1 MLWPRSLD
9 IVGQRDHK
17 YMSNPLNMFASLPS
31 SCLPEARRQSM
42 GRLFGFG
49 IQKARQKAG
58 LSIEQAARRS
68 GMEVSAWAAIEEGQV
83 PQDINQ
89 LRAMTD
95 ALEIGFDQIANM
107 VLLCRD
113 AWEL

>member
-1 MLWPRSLD
+1 
-9 IVGQRDHK
+9 
-17 YMSNPLNMFASLPS
+17 MSNPLKMFASLPS
-31 SCLPEARRQSM
+31 SSLPEARRQSM

-49 IQKARQKAG
+49 IQKACEKAG
-58 LSIEQAARRS
+58 LSIEQAAHRS

-83 PQDINQ
+83 PQDISQ

-95 ALEIGFDQIANM
+95 AMEIGFDKIANM

>member
-1 MLWPRSLD
+1 
-9 IVGQRDHK
+9 
-17 YMSNPLNMFASLPS
+17 
-31 SCLPEARRQSM
+31 
-42 GRLFGFG
+42 
-49 IQKARQKAG
+49 
-58 LSIEQAARRS
+58 
-68 GMEVSAWAAIEEGQV
+68 MEVSQWAAIEEGQV

-95 ALEIGFDQIANM
+95 AMEIGFDKIANL

>member
-1 MLWPRSLD
+1 
-9 IVGQRDHK
+9 
-17 YMSNPLNMFASLPS
+17 MSKESKMFATLPPS
-31 SCLPEARRQSM
+31 YLPEQREFWGDRFGSLINLAR
-42 GRLFGFG
+42 
-49 IQKARQKAG
+49 KKAG

-68 GMEVSAWAAIEEGQV
+68 GIEVSQWAAIEEGQV

-95 ALEIGFDQIANM
+95 AMEIGFDKIANL